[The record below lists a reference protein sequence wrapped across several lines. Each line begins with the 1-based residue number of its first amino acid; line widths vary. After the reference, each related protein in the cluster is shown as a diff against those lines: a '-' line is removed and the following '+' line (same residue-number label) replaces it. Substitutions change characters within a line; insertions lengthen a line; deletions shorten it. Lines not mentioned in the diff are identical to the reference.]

1 MYENV
6 WPAATEDA
14 RDLAYDMAQD
24 LDLCVTMHEA
34 GDTRMPEEYVVLLPG
49 ASLYLRTDRGIAE
62 IEIRPQVY
70 DRGTFA
76 KSQYDFEGFR
86 VEGITPSHQVV
97 FECFSSDIMVI
108 EYALLRAVETLGE
121 ECNRD
126 D

>member
-1 MYENV
+1 MYEHV

-24 LDLCVTMHEA
+24 LDLRVVMHEE
-34 GDTRMPEEYVVLLPG
+34 GDTRVPEDYVVLLPG
-49 ASLYLRTDRGIAE
+49 ASLYLETDSGTAE
-62 IEIRPQVY
+62 IELRPQVY

-86 VEGITPSHQVV
+86 VEGITPNHRVL
-97 FECFSSDIMVI
+97 FECFSSDDMVI